1 MYPISG
7 GNATPQMFA
16 MPLINPME
24 TAAAVPDR
32 YSVVT
37 AQNTGVAAQLSAIVT
52 TSRVYES
59 VWFPE

>member
-16 MPLINPME
+16 IPLISPMD

-52 TSRVYES
+52 TRS
-59 VWFPE
+59 V

>member
-7 GNATPQMFA
+7 GNPTPQMFA

-52 TSRVYES
+52 TSRA
-59 VWFPE
+59 